1 VLRLDEVKVLL
12 VFLAFGLLVYSL
24 IDCSRTPQA
33 AMPSTLPRAA
43 WVVVMILLPIVGP
56 LYWLVAS
63 RTDKNRGPGSAPRGG
78 RPGPS
83 SGPSRRPIGPDDDPD
98 FLHGL

>member
-24 IDCSRTPQA
+24 IDCSRTPES

-56 LYWLVAS
+56 LYWLVAT
-63 RTDKNRGPGSAPRGG
+63 RTNKNRGPGSAP
-78 RPGPS
+78 S
-83 SGPSRRPIGPDDDPD
+83 SGPARRPIGPDDDPD